1 MQKLLS
7 KNGSFIVG
15 VLNALKTRGL
25 AIVDFAVCFCSKA
38 QKGGKGYKASCPRVP
53 LQRQAPVCFT

>member
-7 KNGSFIVG
+7 KNGSFIVE

-25 AIVDFAVCFCSKA
+25 AIVDFALCF
-38 QKGGKGYKASCPRVP
+38 
-53 LQRQAPVCFT
+53 LQ